1 MSNEADLVVVG
12 GGPGG
17 MAAALEAANY
27 GASVLLL
34 EADTQIGGN
43 AARSTGYLAFQNFDM
58 QAEEGV
64 IDNTEIFVADMFAE
78 IARQNDKYGI
88 SFDEE
93 LAWLFAEESSDT
105 YTWLCNL
112 GFEFNRFL
120 PRPKQHSVNR
130 MIDVKDTT
138 MFTSIFQKALE
149 DAGVEVI
156 TESRVRRLL
165 TLNESVVGV
174 ATDNASYKAKKAV
187 VLATGGYQANPQIRI
202 KYQPEVMA
210 STPYLGTEHD
220 LGDGHIMGQEV
231 GGDLINMTMI
241 PPLIMV
247 GSAVVEE
254 SIAVNLEGK
263 RFHDEAGPY
272 DYRVDQLA
280 MQPNR
285 MAWYIFDDR
294 TFRSKKQLIDEMP
307 ENPISDLTL
316 EGLANKLDCDPQGL
330 NQCVAEWNSLVAS
343 KESKD
348 PKFGRVIFPD
358 PRIGIMEG
366 PFHASRM
373 IVGINFPAG
382 GFRVSNDMQVLN
394 VYGEPI
400 PNLFAVGDC
409 AGGLGPVIG
418 MGGMR
423 ITPALSLGRLA
434 GRRIATSTNSEI
446 VRRKKDSKI
455 PGNQMKI
462 PVVDG
467 PN

>member
-1 MSNEADLVVVG
+1 LSNEADLVVVG

>member
-1 MSNEADLVVVG
+1 LSNEADLVVVG

-120 PRPKQHSVNR
+120 PRPKQHSVDR

-316 EGLANKLDCDPQGL
+316 EGLANKLDCDPEGL